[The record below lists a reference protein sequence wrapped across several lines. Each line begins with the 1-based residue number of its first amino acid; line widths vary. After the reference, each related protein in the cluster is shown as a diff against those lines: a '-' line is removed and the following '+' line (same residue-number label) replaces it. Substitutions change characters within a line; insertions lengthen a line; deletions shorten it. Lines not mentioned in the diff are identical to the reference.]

1 VLGARSPNG
10 GDAFDRLINAWPVG
24 VDMGPLDKVTFHADV
39 QSEFDEHESAISAP
53 TIGMITG
60 PEGRTRN
67 VEMVLG
73 AP

>member
-10 GDAFDRLINAWPVG
+10 GDAFDRLIN
-24 VDMGPLDKVTFHADV
+24 HADV
-39 QSEFDEHESAISAP
+39 RSEFDEHESAISTP
-53 TIGMITG
+53 MIGMITG